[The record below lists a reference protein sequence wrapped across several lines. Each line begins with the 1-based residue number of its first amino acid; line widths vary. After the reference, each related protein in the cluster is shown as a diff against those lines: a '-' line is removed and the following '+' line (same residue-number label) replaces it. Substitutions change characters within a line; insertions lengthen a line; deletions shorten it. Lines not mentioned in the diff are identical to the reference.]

1 MSLYKPI
8 DQRIRSE
15 QTGQTYPAVRPADI
29 LEVEQF
35 ASAFDRPPGKVCLL
49 YGDDSVFL
57 VSLLMAAQ
65 AMARG
70 ASLAVVDGCNQFN
83 VHLLSR
89 FARERGINPDDF
101 LQRIFISRGF
111 TCYQM
116 EAAITQKLPAFLQKS
131 NSGSALIFGLLD
143 TFYDE
148 QAPLRE
154 VRQILGRLFVIFR
167 ELKLNGV
174 SLLLTC
180 FDRTVQPK
188 ERNQLFAA
196 LKQGMDRVYRLR
208 VDESGNPR
216 LVPEQHPTPML
227 PGGKRSHG
235 PHRADIYRPHR

>member
-1 MSLYKPI
+1 MSLFKPV
-8 DQRIRSE
+8 DQHTRP
-15 QTGQTYPAVRPADI
+15 GQSGQAYPAVRPADT

-35 ASAFDRPPGKVCLL
+35 ASTFNRPPGKVCLL
-49 YGDDSVFL
+49 YGDDSAFL

-70 ASLAVVDGCNQFN
+70 ASLAVVDGGNQFN

-116 EAAITQKLPAFLQKS
+116 EAAITQKLPAFLQKIQ
-131 NSGSALIFGLLD
+131 SGSALIFGLLD

-154 VRQILGRLFVIFR
+154 VQQILGRLFLTFR

-180 FDRTVQPK
+180 LDRTIEPK
-188 ERNQLFAA
+188 ERNQLFAV

-208 VDESGNPR
+208 TDESGNPR
-216 LVPEQHPTPML
+216 LVPEHHSTLIPS
-227 PGGKRSHG
+227 GRERRHG
-235 PHRADIYRPHR
+235 PHRADIHRPHR